1 MVQSTTSA
9 SSLSSTASS
18 RGRIDRRVVRTRS
31 AIIEAFKKLL
41 SEEPVEQITV
51 SAIAREARVD
61 RKTFYAHFGS
71 IDGLMDAIVDETVV
85 QIADTVEREYRRSTS
100 DIKGGADS
108 IERASRCMDVFF
120 EELNAAIYDNIALHR
135 NWLEGMS
142 DEKIIDLIREP
153 LERELLNRQL
163 IFSSAFFGDRL
174 DWAISYFL
182 AGILALYRMW
192 ATSDGSVPLDEV
204 SQMARDFTL
213 NGISTFSEE
222 LGMEPLSSTDAEG
235 AESSV
240 G

>member
-1 MVQSTTSA
+1 MAQSTTSA
-9 SSLSSTASS
+9 PVSAPASA
-18 RGRIDRRVVRTRS
+18 GKVDRRVVRTRN

-41 SEEPVEQITV
+41 SEGPVEQITV

-100 DIKGGADS
+100 DLEGGEDS

-174 DWAISYFL
+174 DWAISYFS

-222 LGMEPLSSTDAEG
+222 LGMEPPSSTDAEG
-235 AESSV
+235 AGPSV

>member
-1 MVQSTTSA
+1 MAQSTTSA
-9 SSLSSTASS
+9 PVSAPAST
-18 RGRIDRRVVRTRS
+18 GKVDRRVVRTRN

-41 SEEPVEQITV
+41 SEGPVEQITV

-85 QIADTVEREYRRSTS
+85 QIANTVEREYRRSTS
-100 DIKGGADS
+100 DLEGGADS

-153 LERELLNRQL
+153 LERELLSRQL
-163 IFSSAFFGDRL
+163 IFSSAFFGNKL
-174 DWAISYFL
+174 DWAVSYFS

-192 ATSDGSVPLDEV
+192 ATSDGSVSLDEV

-213 NGISTFSEE
+213 NGISTFSED
-222 LGMEPLSSTDAEG
+222 LGMELPSSTDAEG